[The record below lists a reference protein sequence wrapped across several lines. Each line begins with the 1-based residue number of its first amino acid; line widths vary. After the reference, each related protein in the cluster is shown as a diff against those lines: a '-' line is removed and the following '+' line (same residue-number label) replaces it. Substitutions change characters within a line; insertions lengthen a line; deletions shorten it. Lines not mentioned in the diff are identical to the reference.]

1 MTRRLVAAATAAIL
15 TGCATLTNDAT
26 QPVHFATPGCG
37 KSQASCLAYNKRGS
51 WMFDPP
57 ETIFVRRSDDPL
69 KVVCEQSGGDTYRNE
84 TGSVIGPKFAASIV
98 LVGIGLTDALTDMHR
113 EYPPMVELALCTA
126 P

>member
-1 MTRRLVAAATAAIL
+1 MTRTLAAAAAAAIL

-26 QPVHFATPGCG
+26 QPVHFATPGCE
-37 KSQASCLAYNKRGS
+37 KSEENCLAYNRRGS

-57 ETIFVRRSDDPL
+57 ETVFVRRSDDPL
-69 KVVCEQSGGDTYRNE
+69 RVVCERTGGKPYRNE

-98 LVGIGLTDALTDMHR
+98 LVGVGLADAVTDMHR
-113 EYPPMVELALCTA
+113 EYPPVVELALCAA

>member
-1 MTRRLVAAATAAIL
+1 MTRRLVAAAAAAIL

-26 QPVHFATPGCG
+26 QPVHFATPGCA
-37 KSQASCLAYNKRGS
+37 KSKASCLAYNKRGS

-69 KVVCEQSGGDTYRNE
+69 QVVCERPGGDTYRHE

-98 LVGIGLTDALTDMHR
+98 LVGVGLTDAVTDMHR
-113 EYPPMVELALCTA
+113 EYPPMVELALCAA